1 MICPHC
7 QKAIR
12 DGAAF
17 CKYCGA
23 RVTMASP
30 PPMIQPS
37 CSRCRRPLTPDA
49 AFCKYCGQPCSPV
62 QDAVPVHRSPYVPDE
77 APVKVKRYGFLRFLL
92 VLMMLFLL
100 WQCLK
105 IPGRIREARTGR
117 VDSISLLPRLPFL
130 PEQKNVQENAFGT
143 GDGGAPV
150 SEFEKLAPEPR
161 PAAFDASH
169 DALVQGMY
177 GDLPAV
183 PEDDGEDAEPEDRYD
198 EEVTGQ

>member
-7 QKAIR
+7 QRTIR

-17 CKYCGA
+17 CKYCGG
-23 RVTMASP
+23 RVAVTSQP
-30 PPMIQPS
+30 PVIQHP
-37 CSRCRRPLTPDA
+37 CPRCRHPLTPGA
-49 AFCKYCGQPCSPV
+49 AFCKYCGQPCSQGAGPV
-62 QDAVPVHRSPYVPDE
+62 YRSLPVPNE

-92 VLMMLFLL
+92 VLLMLFLL
-100 WQCLK
+100 WQCLT

-130 PEQKNVQENAFGT
+130 PGQKNVQENAFGT

-183 PEDDGEDAEPEDRYD
+183 PEDDGEDAEPEDGYD